1 MLLAWKYDVTSRNRT
16 TENWI
21 IYKNPDVTGLEDFIK
36 VDHIEV
42 HTDIWT
48 NEKDLGLGFAI
59 MAEGKVT
66 MVSYPNNPNKFF
78 ALIETDYE

>member
-1 MLLAWKYDVTSRNRT
+1 MLLAWKYDVTSRNRD

-21 IYKNPDVTGLEDFIK
+21 IFKNPDQGLEDFIK
-36 VDHIEV
+36 VDHIEI

-48 NEKDLGLGFAI
+48 NEKDYGLGFAI

-66 MVSYPNNPNKFF
+66 MEKYPNNPTKQF
-78 ALIETDYE
+78 ALIEVDYE